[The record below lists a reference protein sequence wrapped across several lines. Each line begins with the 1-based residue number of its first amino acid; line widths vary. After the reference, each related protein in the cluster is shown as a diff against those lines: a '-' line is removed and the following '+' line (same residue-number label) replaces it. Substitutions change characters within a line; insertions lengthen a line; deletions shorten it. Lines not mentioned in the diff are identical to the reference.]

1 MGPLWKGQRFPI
13 EQCISGWAV
22 LERTTAVV
30 DDILKDPRIPQEAY
44 RRTFVRSLTMAPVR
58 RAEPIGALGVYWAAP
73 RTATAEEVRLVE
85 ALADVASIAVQ
96 NARLFEEVAASN
108 KAKDEFLAMLA
119 HELRN
124 PLAPIRNAVAVLRM
138 IGADDPTTN
147 RARELIDRQVSHM
160 TRLVDDLLD
169 VSRITR
175 GKIALRTE
183 ELSLRTIVEEAVEA
197 ARPLVDEHGHT
208 LAVSLPDASVR
219 LDADRARLVQVVA
232 NLLANAAKFTPDGGH
247 ITVAAERSVAG
258 RAVIRVRDTGIG
270 IGPDMQRRVFD
281 LFAQEDGS
289 VARARGGLGI
299 GLTLV
304 KRLVELHGGH
314 VAVASEGRDRG
325 AEFTVT
331 LPAITATADASSPA
345 ARAAAAGTGPLRIM
359 VVEDNPDT
367 AESFGL
373 LLRLSGHDVRVLP
386 RAVDA
391 LRLLDE
397 FVADVAFLDI
407 GLPGMDG
414 FELARRLRTDA
425 RVQGMVLV
433 ALTGYG
439 RDEDRDEARRA
450 GFDHHMTKP
459 VDVDQLVGL
468 LHTVAPAAGPARVM
482 H

>member
-1 MGPLWKGQRFPI
+1 M
-13 EQCISGWAV
+13 S
-22 LERTTAVV
+22 
-30 DDILKDPRIPQEAY
+30 
-44 RRTFVRSLTMAPVR
+44 PVR
-58 RAEPIGALGVYWAAP
+58 RAEPIGALGVYWAAT
-73 RTATAEEVRLVE
+73 RTATTEEVRLVE

-108 KAKDEFLAMLA
+108 QAKDEFLAMLA

-147 RARELIDRQVSHM
+147 RARELIDRQVAHM

-183 ELSLRTIVEEAVEA
+183 EVALRTIVEEAVEA
-197 ARPLVDEHGHT
+197 TRPLVDEHGHT
-208 LAVSLPDASVR
+208 LALALPDPGVR
-219 LDADRARLVQVVA
+219 LDADRARLVQVIA
-232 NLLANAAKFTPDGGH
+232 NLLTNAAKFTPDGGH
-247 ITVAAERSVAG
+247 IAVAAERSASG
-258 RAVIRVRDTGIG
+258 HAVVRIRDTGIG
-270 IGPDMQRRVFD
+270 IGPEMQRRVFD

-304 KRLVELHGGH
+304 KQLVELHGGH

-325 AEFTVT
+325 TEFTVT
-331 LPAITATADASSPA
+331 LPALGASADAAHPA
-345 ARAAAAGTGPLRIM
+345 PRDTTDAGVGPLRIM

-373 LLRLSGHDVRVLP
+373 LLRLSGHDVRVMP

-414 FELARRLRTDA
+414 FELARRLRTDP
-425 RVQGMVLV
+425 RVQSMVLV

-459 VDVDQLVGL
+459 VDIDQLLAL
-468 LHTVAPAAGPARVM
+468 LNAVAPAARPARVV